1 MPIYDKPMIYY
12 PLSTLMLAGIR
23 EILIITTPDDAPQ
36 FQRLLGDGRA
46 FGIELSYAEQPSPDG
61 LAQAFIIGEK
71 FIGDE
76 KVALVLGDNIFHG
89 AGLGTSLKRHIDVD
103 GIRPLPEELTGRAS
117 GTDEDLVALF
127 DDVSDKHMT
136 DGFRGG
142 SDDEPPVDD
151 DELPDDTRL

>member
-1 MPIYDKPMIYY
+1 MNQRPQDDR
-12 PLSTLMLAGIR
+12 SD
-23 EILIITTPDDAPQ
+23 DDA
-36 FQRLLGDGRA
+36 
-46 FGIELSYAEQPSPDG
+46 FGVD
-61 LAQAFIIGEK
+61 
-71 FIGDE
+71 D
-76 KVALVLGDNIFHG
+76 DDDDD
-89 AGLGTSLKRHIDVD
+89 AGQDPADIAAMRPEDIDVD